1 MKTKKIFN
9 LFLFLWLFSCN
20 ITDNQQDKNIVKIS
34 ENVQFKE
41 KEDIFWLKSG
51 NFNYQ
56 IKKNQLPFKK
66 IVVLNTSL
74 LGYLVELEQED
85 KIIGVA
91 GTQYIY
97 SEKVRENLAKGKTH
111 SVGSYN
117 KYDLEK
123 IISLKPDAVFS
134 NYISTY
140 ENFYN
145 ILKNN
150 GIQVIFFDEYLE
162 QNPLEKT
169 KYLLAFGKLL
179 GVENKA
185 QQQYSDIENDYH
197 QLKNLAQKSEN
208 HPKVLVNELYG
219 NHWFMPGGK
228 TYVAHYLNDAKADYI
243 LKNNE
248 ETKAIPMSF
257 EEVFARSQNAEYWL
271 NVGDYQTKKDL
282 LAINPAYKNLPVFQ
296 NGKIY
301 NIAKRKKGDAN
312 DHFERGSVRSDWILR
327 DYIKILHPELLP
339 QDTLTFMKELK

>member
-9 LFLFLWLFSCN
+9 LFLFLWLISCN
-20 ITDNQQDKNIVKIS
+20 TTDNQQDKNIIKIS
-34 ENVQFKE
+34 ENVQFQE

-51 NFNYQ
+51 KFNYL

-74 LGYLVELEQED
+74 LGYLVELGQED

-123 IISLKPDAVFS
+123 IISLKPDVVFS

-145 ILKNN
+145 TLKNN

-185 QQQYSDIENDYH
+185 QQHYSDIENDYH

-208 HPKVLVNELYG
+208 YPKVLVNELYG

-228 TYVAHYLNDAKADYI
+228 TYVAHYLDDAKADYI

-257 EEVFARSQNAEYWL
+257 EEVFAKSQNAEYWL
-271 NVGDYQTKKDL
+271 NVGDYHSKKDL
-282 LAINPAYKNLPVFQ
+282 LAINPVYKNLPVFQ

-301 NIAKRKKGDAN
+301 NIANRKKGDAN
-312 DHFERGSVRSDWILR
+312 DYFERGSVRSDWILR
-327 DYIKILHPELLP
+327 DYIKILHPKLLP